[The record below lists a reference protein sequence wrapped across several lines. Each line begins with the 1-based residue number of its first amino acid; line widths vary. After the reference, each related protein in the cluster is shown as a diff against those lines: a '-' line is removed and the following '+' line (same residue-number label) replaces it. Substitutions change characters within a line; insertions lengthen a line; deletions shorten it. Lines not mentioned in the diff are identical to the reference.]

1 MSNYRRIVAFN
12 MCLHMLVLCSIYN
25 QCTDTF
31 SLLFHATTTCPIQMP
46 ACYKKRVLASTK
58 SISNSL
64 FSKTLILIILVADF
78 SLWLSILLLYCGDI
92 HPNIGPFSSSSD
104 SFDSSNT
111 PGPSFSSIN
120 LNQNLSFVHYNVQG
134 IVNKLDILHAELLD
148 FDILAFTE
156 TWLSPAVSANDLML
170 QSYNIPERKART
182 GDPHGGVIV
191 YVKNGIFYK
200 RREDLE
206 IRGLECLW
214 IEVINPRR
222 RILFELFYRAP
233 NSDTNYYNN
242 IEDSVSLAADTGIKD
257 IVITGDFYLNY
268 LNNTSKRKIDLLCMH
283 FSLYQS
289 ISQPTHFTEHYSSLI
304 DIILVSNK
312 ENLILSGVADPFL
325 NQDVR
330 FHCPVYGVLK
340 FSKPKSKAFVRH
352 IWSYENGNYE
362 LLREKASAF
371 DWQFL
376 ENDDLDIDIYANNI
390 NSCIL
395 SLAAECIP
403 NKHVRIK
410 PLDPHWLTA
419 TIKCNIRKRK
429 RAYKKPDIQIWMHI
443 GLHSKISE
451 MMPQP
456 LFVALSNNFMT
467 H

>member
-1 MSNYRRIVAFN
+1 MANYRRIVAFN

-31 SLLFHATTTCPIQMP
+31 SLLLHATTTCPIQIP

-64 FSKTLILIILVADF
+64 FSKILILIILVADF
-78 SLWLSILLLYCGDI
+78 SMWLSILLLYCGDI
-92 HPNIGPFSSSSD
+92 HPHPGPFSSSSD

-111 PGPSFSSIN
+111 PGPSFSSIS
-120 LNQNLSFVHYNVQG
+120 LNQNLSFVHYNVQS

-156 TWLSPAVSANDLML
+156 TWLSPAVSTNDLML
-170 QSYNIPERKART
+170 QSYNIPERKDRT

-222 RILFELFYRAP
+222 RILFRLFYRAP
-233 NSDTNYYNN
+233 NSDANYYNN
-242 IEDSVSLAADTGIKD
+242 IEDSVSLAVDTGIKD
-257 IVITGDFYLNY
+257 IVITGDFNLNH
-268 LNNTSKRKIDLLCMH
+268 LNNTSRRKSDSLCMQ
-283 FSLYQS
+283 FSLHQS
-289 ISQPTHFTEHYSSLI
+289 ISQPTHFTEHSSSLI

-312 ENLILSGVADPFL
+312 ENLILSGVTDPFL

-340 FSKPKSKAFVRH
+340 FSKPKSKTFVRH

-362 LLREKASAF
+362 LLQEKTSAF
-371 DWQFL
+371 DWQSL
-376 ENDDLDIDIYANNI
+376 ENDDLDIYANNI

-395 SLAAECIP
+395 SLHQNVYQTNMYA
-403 NKHVRIK
+403 
-410 PLDPHWLTA
+410 
-419 TIKCNIRKRK
+419 
-429 RAYKKPDIQIWMHI
+429 
-443 GLHSKISE
+443 
-451 MMPQP
+451 
-456 LFVALSNNFMT
+456 SN